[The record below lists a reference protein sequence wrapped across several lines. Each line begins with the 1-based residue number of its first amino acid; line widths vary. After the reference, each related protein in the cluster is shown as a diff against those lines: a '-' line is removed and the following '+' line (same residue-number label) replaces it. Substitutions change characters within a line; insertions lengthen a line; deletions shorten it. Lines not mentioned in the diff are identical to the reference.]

1 MNENKTVN
9 SKTNIEDLKNHGTIN
24 IYNSDGKKLKVLI
37 TGGVIIFVSFIGYW
51 YTSSNKSVTIKE
63 NNSTNSTIELRN
75 DNNNS
80 ASTKEIEFSKNQT
93 KNSTIKVF
101 Q

>member
-1 MNENKTVN
+1 MNEKKTVN
-9 SKTNIEDLKNHGTIN
+9 AKTNIEDLKNSGTIN
-24 IYNSDGKKLKVLI
+24 IYNSDGKKLKFLI
-37 TGGVIIFVSFIGYW
+37 IGGVIIFVSLIGYW
-51 YTSSNKSVTIKE
+51 YTTSNQSVVIKE

-80 ASTKEIEFSKNQT
+80 VSEKEIEFSKNQT

>member
-1 MNENKTVN
+1 MNEKKTVN
-9 SKTNIEDLKNHGTIN
+9 AKTNIEDLKNHGTIN
-24 IYNSDGKKLKVLI
+24 IYNSDGKKLKLLI
-37 TGGVIIFVSFIGYW
+37 IGGVIIFVSLIAYW
-51 YTSSNKSVTIKE
+51 YTTSNQSVIIKE

-80 ASTKEIEFSKNQT
+80 VSEKEIEFSKNQT